1 LGIQHSLFDIV
12 FVPREATMLAAET
25 ADPQFFS
32 TCFTAVLGLVG
43 AGLGILAAVFWL
55 GMTINVLFREEGPP
69 RERIA
74 WAVFVIAVP
83 LLGAAVYYFARFRP
97 RARRRKAEEDA
108 GDGHNNHRE
117 QGTPNA
123 PS

>member
-1 LGIQHSLFDIV
+1 MF
-12 FVPREATMLAAET
+12 AAET
-25 ADPQFFS
+25 ADPKLFA
-32 TCFTAVLGLVG
+32 TCFLGVLGLVG

-83 LLGAAVYYFARFRP
+83 VLGAAVYYFARFRP
-97 RARRRKAEEDA
+97 RAKRREADEAA
-108 GDGHNNHRE
+108 GA
-117 QGTPNA
+117 TT
-123 PS
+123 